1 MRQATGGPSRSQGR
15 ITFCERI
22 SLMQVVPGGR
32 DAGEECTQGKDAWEG
47 QPPRK
52 VYFAAKVK
60 EGR

>member
-32 DAGEECTQGKDAWEG
+32 EGGRREEC
-47 QPPRK
+47 
-52 VYFAAKVK
+52 K
-60 EGR
+60 EGEDA